1 MKIVII
7 GPIGSG
13 KSKLRLSLAGQPHE
27 LTSPLYYG
35 VEQSKFN
42 LGDENVTLVE
52 AVIPPEMFRS
62 YVKDSDAL
70 IYCVDLSHAPQSDKQ
85 AIEEIDEFQRINP
98 NAKLILV
105 GTHIDQAKNPQEK
118 LKKIN
123 ALFGNRFTQ
132 AVGVSLAP
140 KQALKA
146 DFVDNLRQEIVKPL
160 LKAEEHQTDATESH
174 YVVIRKIK
182 YPEPPKPFPKSY
194 TQLWNK
200 GAGQEQSVKQ
210 AQSVKDER
218 RDFLAAL
225 EVLRDYSKSNNPDTC
240 SFFGSKVKL
249 AVTRHLFR
257 HHTDVVDELYKEY
270 YKKDKATAGDLI
282 SALKEKLILQGD
294 TLNFKGS
301 LAQRIRFIE
310 QQANLE
316 PTKFFELNEQIQQG
330 KISISSPK

>member
-1 MKIVII
+1 M
-7 GPIGSG
+7 
-13 KSKLRLSLAGQPHE
+13 SLDVF
-27 LTSPLYYG
+27 PLW
-35 VEQSKFN
+35 
-42 LGDENVTLVE
+42 
-52 AVIPPEMFRS
+52 
-62 YVKDSDAL
+62 VKDSDAL
-70 IYCVDLSHAPQSDKQ
+70 IYCVDLSQATPESVQY
-85 AIEEIDEFQRINP
+85 AIEDIDTFQRINP

-105 GTHIDQAKNPQEK
+105 GTHIDQAKNPHEK
-118 LKKIN
+118 LKIIN
-123 ALFGNRFTQ
+123 ELFGNRFTQ
-132 AVGVSLAP
+132 AVGVSFAP
-140 KQALKA
+140 QQAAKTN
-146 DFVDNLRQEIVKPL
+146 FVDNLRQEIVKPL
-160 LKAEEHQTDATESH
+160 LKAEEHQAEATESQ

-182 YPEPPKPFPKSY
+182 YPVPPKPFPKSY

-257 HHTDVVDELYKEY
+257 HHTDVVDQLYKQY

-282 SALKEKLILQGD
+282 SALKEKLILQRE

-316 PTKFFELNEQIQQG
+316 PTDFFELNDQINKG
-330 KISISSPK
+330 KITISSPQ

>member
-27 LTSPLYYG
+27 TAPSLSYG
-35 VEQSKFN
+35 IDKNEFDF
-42 LGDENVTLVE
+42 GDEHVTLVE

-70 IYCVDLSHAPQSDKQ
+70 IYCVDLSHAPQSDTQ

-105 GTHIDQAKNPQEK
+105 GTHIDQATNPQDK

-123 ALFGNRFTQ
+123 ELFGNRFTQ

-140 KQALKA
+140 NQALKH
-146 DFVDNLRQEIVKPL
+146 DFVDNLRQEIVNPL
-160 LKAEEHQTDATESH
+160 LKAEEHQAEATESH
-174 YVVIRKIK
+174 YVVMRKIK

-200 GAGQEQSVKQ
+200 GAGIKQ

-225 EVLRDYSKSNNPDTC
+225 EVLKDYSKSNNPDTC

-257 HHTDVVDELYKEY
+257 HHTDVVDELYKQY
-270 YKKDKATAGDLI
+270 YKKDKDTAGDLI
-282 SALKEKLILQGD
+282 SALKEKLISQGD
-294 TLNFKGS
+294 TLNFEGS

-310 QQANLE
+310 RQANLD
-316 PTKFFELNEQIQQG
+316 PTDFFELNDRIKKG
-330 KISISSPK
+330 KTTISSPQ